1 MVDRLTVLER
11 ELDSTV
17 GILRMT
23 PTYVARDSFPAL
35 GRLGVK
41 KIKVGARG
49 WISERWFTSSVLA
62 DNVHKVPNEGLSYI
76 NLTERA
82 VKMSFAEALDLNPG
96 RMLGHD
102 YSKEHGGRFGVLT
115 KICDIGLPVAWHIH
129 AGKEDA
135 KKYWNANP
143 KEEAIYFLE
152 STNRGPLPYSHLG
165 VHSWVTPDDVLP
177 IVKRWNDDKVLDLS
191 PAYRLNIGEGYH
203 IFPGI
208 PHASG
213 TALGLEV
220 QEESDVGNML
230 QAFVNGVLLPK
241 EAMLKGL
248 PDEEAVMRLV
258 DWEKAGDPGFYRKYH
273 IVPETIDEPKEG
285 EPIERWIFNPNRS
298 WKFSGKELRIPPG
311 RSFDSKEKGAYLLL
325 GWKGHGRVKNV
336 SVKAGDDSMDEL
348 FVSHEAA
355 TEKHSIVNS
364 GRQELVLYKLFGP
377 DVNKVPTIY
386 R

>member
-11 ELDSTV
+11 ELDSTG

-23 PTYVARDSFPAL
+23 PTYVARDSYPAL

-41 KIKVGARG
+41 KTKVGARG
-49 WISERWFTSSVLA
+49 WICERWFASSVLA

-76 NLTERA
+76 NVREKA
-82 VKMSFAEALDLNPG
+82 GKMSFAEALALDPS
-96 RMLGHD
+96 RMLGHE
-102 YSKEHGGRFGVLT
+102 YSKQHGDRFGALT
-115 KICDIGLPVAWHIH
+115 KICDIGLPVPWHIH
-129 AGKEDA
+129 PGREDSE
-135 KKYWNANP
+135 KYWNANP
-143 KEEAIYFLE
+143 KEEAVYYLE
-152 STNRGPLPYSHLG
+152 TANRGPLLYSHLG
-165 VHSWVTPDDVLP
+165 VQSWVTADDVLP

-213 TALGLEV
+213 TVLGLEV

-248 PDEEAVMRLV
+248 PDEEAVMRLI
-258 DWEKAGDPGFYRKYH
+258 DWEKASDPEFYRKYH
-273 IVPETIDEPKEG
+273 IVPETIGEPKEG

-325 GWKGHGRVKNV
+325 GWKGHGRVKDV

-348 FVSHEAA
+348 FVSHEAG
-355 TEKHSIVNS
+355 TERHSIVNN
-364 GRQELVLYKLFGP
+364 GTQELVLYKVFGP

>member
-1 MVDRLTVLER
+1 
-11 ELDSTV
+11 
-17 GILRMT
+17 MT
-23 PTYVARDSFPAL
+23 PTYVARDSYPAL
-35 GRLGVK
+35 GRLGLK
-41 KIKVGARG
+41 KTKVGTRG
-49 WISERWFTSSVLA
+49 WICERWFASSVLA

-76 NLTERA
+76 NPTERA
-82 VKMSFAEALDLNPG
+82 VKMSFTEALGLNPG
-96 RMLGHD
+96 RMLGD
-102 YSKEHGGRFGVLT
+102 GYSKQHDNRFGALT
-115 KICDIGLPVAWHIH
+115 KICDIGLPTGWHISP
-129 AGKEDA
+129 GKEDA

-143 KEEAIYFLE
+143 KEEAVYFLE
-152 STNRGPLPYSHLG
+152 TSNPGPLPYSHLG
-165 VHSWVTPDDVLP
+165 VQSWVTADDVLP

-191 PAYRLNIGEGYH
+191 PAYRLNVGQGYH

-208 PHASG
+208 PHAAG
-213 TALGLEV
+213 TVLGLEI

-241 EAMLKGL
+241 ETMLKGL
-248 PDEEAVMRLV
+248 PDEEAVMRLI
-258 DWEKAGDPGFYRKYH
+258 DWKKASDPEFYRKYH
-273 IVPETIDEPKEG
+273 ILPETIGEPKEG

-311 RSFDSKEKGAYLLL
+311 KSFDSKENGAYLLFA
-325 GWKGHGRVKNV
+325 WKGRGKVNHV

-377 DVNKVPTIY
+377 DVNKAPIIY